1 MTEKEARTRQRA
13 LIAGAVILALIIAAA
28 LVFAAVS
35 RAHRGAEG
43 KVRADLDMLQ
53 SSESAGSQ
61 LNSMQDIL
69 TKDSGEDFDAFL
81 AKLRDFDY
89 EIIGSEKI
97 EEGDSHCT
105 RVYVRIKTRDFGSE
119 YLAAWTDYL
128 KEHSDVSA
136 DDDDL
141 REFYGMLFGRLA
153 ALEKKDYIKDVTV
166 TAIDPI
172 DNGEWI
178 TDISG
183 NEELQDALFGGM
195 IGEMKAL
202 AE

>member
-1 MTEKEARTRQRA
+1 
-13 LIAGAVILALIIAAA
+13 
-28 LVFAAVS
+28 
-35 RAHRGAEG
+35 
-43 KVRADLDMLQ
+43 
-53 SSESAGSQ
+53 
-61 LNSMQDIL
+61 MQDIL